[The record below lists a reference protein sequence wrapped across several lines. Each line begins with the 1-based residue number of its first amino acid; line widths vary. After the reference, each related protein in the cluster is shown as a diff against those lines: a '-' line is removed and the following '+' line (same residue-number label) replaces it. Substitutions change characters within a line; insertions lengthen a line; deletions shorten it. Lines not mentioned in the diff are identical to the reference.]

1 MPNKRKASNQGGKS
15 PKRTKRV
22 TFAVPNNAP
31 VTVPGRRKLSSPPRS
46 RTVNMMN
53 VLNNLFRLSPP
64 TKSKK

>member
-31 VTVPGRRKLSSPPRS
+31 VAVPGRRKLSSPPRS
-46 RTVNMMN
+46 RTVNMN
-53 VLNNLFRLSPP
+53 DILNILKKLSPP